1 MTRYKFSNIKMLGA
15 LSIALGIMGCT
26 DTWDDHYQA
35 TDSFGGNLWEAV
47 NANAD
52 LSNFASVVKACGYD
66 SSLVSSQMF
75 TVFAPVNSAFS
86 ADDASQ
92 LIASYNEQK
101 AKGVKKK
108 DNTVVKEFIQN
119 HIALYN
125 YSVSSLSNDSIVMM
139 NGKYLPL
146 TSASVGGQT
155 MHLGKTVGNGVL
167 YTVDNKV
174 EYSPNVFEYLKKD
187 ADLDSVA
194 NFLYAYN
201 KYEFMPSLS
210 VPGDI
215 VDGKTHYL
223 DSVTVLSNETFYE
236 LSAKLTTE
244 DSTYWMLAP
253 TNEIWDTYVPEYEQY
268 FLYDKSVNKRD
279 SLQYANARMALLK
292 GAMFSRTNNSDEAVK
307 DSAMSTL
314 SIPYSWR
321 RMYYGTVDARYY
333 QYDTPFAA
341 GGVFADVEKITCSN
355 GMVMKPRT
363 WNIDKKQTFFQTI
376 IAEAETSERLD
387 SVKQATTSAPTF
399 INVNSSNPFYNK
411 LSGNQFAQFSPAR
424 GASQDIMMVFNVPG
438 VLSNLGYDI
447 YLITAPALAA
457 DTLASPV
464 ERLGTKMRIKLAYN
478 NEMGK
483 QPTDKEMVLLQ
494 SSIATTPDQVDTLLL
509 AKDVK
514 IPFCSWGEGMTPQV
528 KLVIESRVSNRE
540 VRDGLFNRILNVDCI
555 IFKPHEEE

>member
-15 LSIALGIMGCT
+15 LTIALGIMGCT

-35 TDSFGGNLWEAV
+35 SATFDGNLWEAV
-47 NANAD
+47 NTNPD
-52 LSNFASVVKACGYD
+52 LTNFASVVKACGYD

-75 TVFAPVNSAFS
+75 TVFAPVNSSFS
-86 ADDASQ
+86 ADEASR

-101 AKGVKKK
+101 ANGIKKK
-108 DNTVVKEFIQN
+108 DNTVIKEFIQN

-146 TSASVGGQT
+146 TAGSVGGQT
-155 MHLGKTVGNGVL
+155 MHLGNTVGNGVL
-167 YTVDNKV
+167 YTLDNKV

-194 NFLYAYN
+194 NFLYGYN

-223 DSVTVLSNETFYE
+223 DSVTVLNNETFTE
-236 LSAKLTTE
+236 LRAKLTTE

-253 TNEIWDTYVPEYEQY
+253 TNEIWNTYVPEYEQY

-279 SLQYANARMALLK
+279 SLQHANARMALLK
-292 GAMFSRTNNSDEAVK
+292 GAMFSRTNNTDEAIN

-314 SIPYSWR
+314 SVPYDYR
-321 RMYYGTVDARYY
+321 QAYYGTYDACYY
-333 QYDTPFAA
+333 QYYKPFAA
-341 GGVFADVEKITCSN
+341 GGVFADTEKNTCSN
-355 GMVMKPRT
+355 GIVLKPRA

-399 INVNSSNPFYNK
+399 VQVSSSNPFYNK
-411 LSGNQFAQFSPAR
+411 ISGNEFAQFTPAR
-424 GASQDIMMVFNVPG
+424 GASQDIMMVFNVPN

-447 YLITAPALAA
+447 YLITVPALAA
-457 DTLASPV
+457 DTLASDA
-464 ERLGTKMRIKLAYN
+464 ERLATKMRVKLAYN
-478 NEMGK
+478 DEMGK
-483 QPTDKEMVLLQ
+483 QPADKDMVVLK

-509 AKDVK
+509 AQDVK
-514 IPFCSWGEGMTPQV
+514 IPFCSWGGMTPQV

-540 VRDGLFNRILNVDCI
+540 VRDGLFNRILNIDCI
-555 IFKPHEEE
+555 IFKPHEE